1 VPVSSKLATP
11 KQLPPPDS
19 SEGPRGVLLQQI
31 SHSQA
36 IASPRLF
43 GGTEGGITPASFA
56 GDRVDKRAQAR
67 LHCAAR
73 NSDWRGAV
81 MPETDSKRNFITE
94 IIDEHKQT
102 DRFQGQVHTR
112 FPPEPNGYLHIG
124 HAKSICLNFGLAQ
137 QYGGLCNLRFDDTNP
152 ATEEQEYIDAIIDD
166 VRWLGYDW
174 GDRLFFASD
183 YFDQLYD
190 MALELIRIGRAYVDQ
205 LSPEEIRAYRGTL
218 TAPGIASPW
227 RDRPVAENL
236 ALFEKMRAGGFQE
249 GEAVLRAKIDMS
261 SGNINLRDPVM
272 YRILDTP
279 HPRTG
284 DAWRIYPMYDFAHGQ
299 SDSIEGITHSICT
312 LEYEDHRPLY
322 DWYLDNIEIPH
333 PQQIEFARL
342 NLSHTVL
349 SKRKLIR
356 LVQEGYVRG
365 WDDPRLPTIA
375 GLRRRGY
382 TPEAIREF
390 CDEIGVGKVKGVV
403 ALHKLEY
410 HIRHDL
416 NKRANRV
423 MAVLNPLRV
432 VIENYPEDLVEE
444 LDAINNPEDA
454 SAGTRKVPFSKVL
467 YIEREDFMEDPPR
480 KFFRLAPGREVR
492 LRYAYFITCRE
503 IIKGAK
509 GEVIELR
516 CIYDPE
522 TRGGSAPDG
531 RRPKATLHWVSA
543 AHALEAQ
550 ARLYDT
556 LFTVENPDADRDQD
570 FTAFINPHSLQVVD
584 PALVEPSLA
593 TAQPGDRFQFERLAY
608 FVVDADST
616 GERLVFNRIVTL
628 RDQWKKQQKKKPR
641 RRKQRRAKRAQS

>member
-1 VPVSSKLATP
+1 
-11 KQLPPPDS
+11 
-19 SEGPRGVLLQQI
+19 
-31 SHSQA
+31 
-36 IASPRLF
+36 
-43 GGTEGGITPASFA
+43 
-56 GDRVDKRAQAR
+56 
-67 LHCAAR
+67 
-73 NSDWRGAV
+73 
-81 MPETDSKRNFITE
+81 MPETEAKRNFITE
-94 IIDEHKQT
+94 IIDEHNET
-102 DRFQGQVHTR
+102 DRYQGRVHTR

-124 HAKSICLNFGLAQ
+124 HAKSICLNFGIAQ

-152 ATEEQEYIDAIIDD
+152 AKEEQEYIDAIIDD

-174 GDRLFFASD
+174 GVRLFFASD

-190 MALELIRIGRAYVDQ
+190 MAVDLIRIGRAYVDQ
-205 LSPEEIRAYRGTL
+205 LSPDEIRAYRGTL
-218 TAPGIASPW
+218 TAPGIESPY
-227 RDRPVAENL
+227 RDRPVEENL

-284 DAWRIYPMYDFAHGQ
+284 DTWRIYPMYDFAHGQ
-299 SDSIEGITHSICT
+299 SDSLEGITHSICT

-322 DWYLDNIEIPH
+322 DWYLDNIELYH

-356 LVQEGYVRG
+356 LVQEGYVDG
-365 WDDPRLPTIA
+365 WDDPRMPTIS

-390 CDEIGVGKVKGVV
+390 CDEVGVGKVKGVV

-432 VIENYPEDLVEE
+432 VIENYPEDLTEE

-454 SAGTRKVPFSKVL
+454 SAGTRKVPFAKVL
-467 YIEREDFMEDPPR
+467 YIEREDFIEDPPR

-492 LRYAYFITCRE
+492 LRYAYFITCQE
-503 IIKGAK
+503 VIKDAN

-516 CIYDPE
+516 CTYDPE

-531 RRPKATLHWVSA
+531 RRPKATLHWVAA
-543 AHALEAQ
+543 AHAIEAE

-556 LFTVENPDADRDQD
+556 LFSVENPEADRDQD
-570 FTAFINPHSLQVVD
+570 FTAFINPQSLQVVH

-616 GERLVFNRIVTL
+616 SERLVFNRTVTL
-628 RDQWKKQQKKKPR
+628 RDQWKKQQKKQPR
-641 RRKQRRAKRAQS
+641 RRKQRRAKRSQS